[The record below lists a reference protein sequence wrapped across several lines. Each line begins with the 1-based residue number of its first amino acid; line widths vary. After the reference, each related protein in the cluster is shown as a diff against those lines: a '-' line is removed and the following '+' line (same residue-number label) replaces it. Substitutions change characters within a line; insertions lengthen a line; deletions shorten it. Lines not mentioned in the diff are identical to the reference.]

1 MESLVTYLLGST
13 RTAIFAALLMHPDDA
28 RHVRELARI
37 TGVSPGTLHREL
49 MTLTSMGILLRDK
62 VGRQVFYRA
71 NRGCPI
77 FPELAGLIRKTA
89 GLVDVLREALRPLLR
104 RVEAAFV
111 YGSIATGEAHS
122 RSDVDF
128 MVVGKVTLGEVVKSL
143 TRTQA
148 VLQRDVNPI
157 VLSREAFRAKRKAK
171 DPFIASIWTGP
182 KLWVIGNERELE

>member
-1 MESLVTYLLGST
+1 MHSLATYLLGST
-13 RTAIFAALLMHPDDA
+13 RTAILAALLMHPDDA

-71 NRGCPI
+71 NRECPI

-111 YGSIATGEAHS
+111 YGSIPAGEAHS
-122 RSDVDF
+122 RSDVDL
-128 MVVGKVTLGEVVKSL
+128 MVVGKVTLGEVVKAL

-148 VLQRDVNPI
+148 VLQRDVNPT
-157 VLSREAFRAKRKAK
+157 VSSRETFRANRKSK
-171 DPFIASIWTGP
+171 DAFIASIWTGP
-182 KLWVIGNERELE
+182 KLWVIGSERELE